1 MPTPALPSEQC
12 RQHRS
17 RAQTERTE
25 RVFEISVS
33 YLLLF
38 AFLSLFGRLCCFVTE
53 EDLMESV
60 GCSSCGVSS
69 CTVKTMYGIRLDAM
83 RIDIH

>member
-1 MPTPALPSEQC
+1 M
-12 RQHRS
+12 
-17 RAQTERTE
+17 
-25 RVFEISVS
+25 FEISVS